1 MRPTQE
7 REAMS
12 LKEHLQFL
20 FMMVPTLLLV
30 LAALVSAALPAHE
43 PRQGAADLQAELAVT
58 ADIEAGLQHASAVR

>member
-1 MRPTQE
+1 
-7 REAMS
+7 MS

-30 LAALVSAALPAHE
+30 VAALVTAALPAHE
-43 PRQGAADLQAELAVT
+43 PLRGADLQAELAVT

>member
-7 REAMS
+7 REAMN

-30 LAALVSAALPAHE
+30 VAALVTAALTAHE
-43 PRQGAADLQAELAVT
+43 PQQGAADLQAELAVT
-58 ADIEAGLQHASAVR
+58 ADIEASLQHASAVR